1 MTWLFERTTEFAA
14 WVALTVSWACAI
26 LALVWL
32 VKWAGT
38 LRADPDWD
46 LLWQSAEAATAS
58 VSFAVALGVLACIDR
73 FLFDADTPPTTK

>member
-14 WVALTVSWACAI
+14 WVALVVSWICAI

-38 LRADPDWD
+38 LRADADWD
-46 LLWQSAEAATAS
+46 LLWQSAEAATAC
-58 VSFAVALGVLACIDR
+58 VAFAVALGVLACIDR
-73 FLFDADTPPTTK
+73 FLFDADTAGK